1 MCLLS
6 LPRHHHWLSCSCNC
20 VSSACGAAAE
30 NVGDAGE
37 DAGAAVVETAAG
49 QADAGEAAED
59 EEEEDQANDEPDPP
73 HQPTFSSHTWDRVER
88 YSSNDHDMIIPTYP
102 CVLSQCDINSTQ
114 SLSITH
120 SPPHTWSPAFLISW
134 PVQHQWSYLDIQ
146 LFIPGSTSRAYLE
159 DDGSKGIT
167 L

>member
-73 HQPTFSSHTWDRVER
+73 HQPTLSSHTWDRSKRHSSYDDHHTNISLCLVTVWYQLHTVTVHHTLSSPHMVSSILDLLTCSTSVKLSW
-88 YSSNDHDMIIPTYP
+88 YSTLPTW
-102 CVLSQCDINSTQ
+102 INFS
-114 SLSITH
+114 S
-120 SPPHTWSPAFLISW
+120 ISW
-134 PVQHQWSYLDIQ
+134 RWWI
-146 LFIPGSTSRAYLE
+146 
-159 DDGSKGIT
+159 
-167 L
+167 